1 MEEIT
6 VMENDLKKNENRFR
20 DLWHNIKHSNIQIIG
35 VPEEEKDKR
44 AKEIFWDIIENSF
57 LTWEWK

>member
-20 DLWHNIKHSNIQIIG
+20 DLWHNIKHNNIQIIG
-35 VPEEEKDKR
+35 IPEEEKDKR
-44 AKEIFWDIIENSF
+44 AKEIF
-57 LTWEWK
+57 